1 MTTTTVVPLTQV
13 PQEQRKDDVRQR
25 YLEAGFTDKEYE
37 TFVRRQEYQQQYN
50 SRPEVKAAR
59 KLYARRRNLKFTM
72 LKQLLQ
78 GKEL

>member
-1 MTTTTVVPLTQV
+1 MTTTTVNPTIAI
-13 PQEQRKDDVRQR
+13 PTEQLKDDVRQR

-37 TFVRRQEYQQQYN
+37 TFVRRQEYQQEYN

-59 KLYARRRNLKFTM
+59 KHYARVRNRKFAL

-78 GKEL
+78 QGE